1 MQSSYN
7 IKTGGPFTFL
17 GQYEEEGIMVMIRRP
32 DWETDEDDSDP
43 NNDDLSSPTNNTN
56 NSEKA
61 SLKGADGLPKLGCP
75 IRKIP
80 QINPHKL
87 QPPLSFVEVRGDIL
101 LMRVAETEEELDEK
115 ELEIDNSKEASK
127 VSEEKVEEIEEEVQ
141 KQVSVPS
148 NDDFFLDYT
157 KDEYLK
163 FISRTDIEEVDESSD
178 EDDEDESD
186 GEEEGGGLA
195 ALLGVGNGEDD
206 DEEGEED
213 EDFDPDEDESVGM
226 MNMILGH
233 LLKKFREENG
243 RGPDSLELLEMRKA
257 LADKL
262 GVEVPEV
269 DEEKL
274 TAPVPKSPNRKKVV
288 VDEKKNETS
297 PIPARD
303 EEEEGDGKVVAADLD
318 SLKRSAV
325 DDDDDAEESNKK
337 AKVDE

>member
-1 MQSSYN
+1 
-7 IKTGGPFTFL
+7 
-17 GQYEEEGIMVMIRRP
+17 MVMIRRP

-43 NNDDLSSPTNNTN
+43 NNDDLSSPTNNN
-56 NSEKA
+56 SSEKA
-61 SLKGADGLPKLGCP
+61 SLKGADGLPKIGCP

-101 LMRVAETEEELDEK
+101 LMRVAETEEELDTK
-115 ELEIDNSKEASK
+115 ELEIDNSKEASSK
-127 VSEEKVEEIEEEVQ
+127 VSEEKVEEIEEDVQ

-178 EDDEDESD
+178 EEDESD

-195 ALLGVGNGEDD
+195 AFLGNGDE
-206 DEEGEED
+206 DEEGDED

-274 TAPVPKSPNRKKVV
+274 TAPVPKSPNRKKTVV

-303 EEEEGDGKVVAADLD
+303 EEEEDDGKVVAADLD

-325 DDDDDAEESNKK
+325 DDDAEESNKK
-337 AKVDE
+337 AKVDDE

>member
-1 MQSSYN
+1 
-7 IKTGGPFTFL
+7 
-17 GQYEEEGIMVMIRRP
+17 MIRRP
-32 DWETDEDDSDP
+32 DWETEEDDSDP
-43 NNDDLSSPTNNTN
+43 NNDSLDSTNNT

-61 SLKGADGLPKLGCP
+61 SLKGADGLPKIGCP
-75 IRKIP
+75 IRNIP

-101 LMRVAETEEELDEK
+101 LMRVAETEEELDAK
-115 ELEIDNSKEASK
+115 ELEIDNKEASSK
-127 VSEEKVEEIEEEVQ
+127 VSEEKVEEIEEDVQ

-178 EDDEDESD
+178 EEDESD

-195 ALLGVGNGEDD
+195 ALLGVGNGDDD
-206 DEEGEED
+206 DEEGDED

-303 EEEEGDGKVVAADLD
+303 EEEEDGKVVAADLD

-325 DDDDDAEESNKK
+325 DDDDAEESNKK

>member
-1 MQSSYN
+1 
-7 IKTGGPFTFL
+7 
-17 GQYEEEGIMVMIRRP
+17 MVMIRRP
-32 DWETDEDDSDP
+32 DWETEDDDSDP
-43 NNDDLSSPTNNTN
+43 NNDNNTN
-56 NSEKA
+56 TNSSEKA
-61 SLKGADGLPKLGCP
+61 SLKGADGLPKIGCP

-115 ELEIDNSKEASK
+115 ELEIDNSSKEE

-178 EDDEDESD
+178 EEDESD

-195 ALLGVGNGEDD
+195 ALLGVGNEED

-226 MNMILGH
+226 MNLILGH

-303 EEEEGDGKVVAADLD
+303 EEEEDGKVVAADLD

-325 DDDDDAEESNKK
+325 DDDDAESNKK
-337 AKVDE
+337 AKIDDE

>member
-1 MQSSYN
+1 
-7 IKTGGPFTFL
+7 
-17 GQYEEEGIMVMIRRP
+17 
-32 DWETDEDDSDP
+32 
-43 NNDDLSSPTNNTN
+43 
-56 NSEKA
+56 
-61 SLKGADGLPKLGCP
+61 
-75 IRKIP
+75 
-80 QINPHKL
+80 
-87 QPPLSFVEVRGDIL
+87 
-101 LMRVAETEEELDEK
+101 MRVAETEEELDEK
-115 ELEIDNSKEASK
+115 ELENDSIKEKVASK
-127 VSEEKVEEIEEEVQ
+127 VSEEKVEEIEKDVQ

-148 NDDFFLDYT
+148 NDEFFLDYT

-178 EDDEDESD
+178 DEEESD

-206 DEEGEED
+206 DEGEED

-303 EEEEGDGKVVAADLD
+303 EEDGKVVAADLD

-325 DDDDDAEESNKK
+325 DDDAEESNKK
-337 AKVDE
+337 AKVDDE